1 MTHRELLSFI
11 QLELEKNGFHW
22 RSRKE
27 FFEKLLPDEEY
38 AFYRSNLSNWFGGK
52 PGKITNRDF
61 LVALQERIGFEG
73 SVWGADDRTQR
84 EVIRQA
90 VKRFM
95 RPTPKVDL
103 SALLPQ
109 NTPLSDPQAALLLE
123 VKKASATKAL
133 TLLDAHTEYLLPH
146 PDNQNFLLKLLTTL
160 FDKGLY
166 DMLNEA
172 IFPALLPHNANHNHI
187 KVFQAHTLG
196 SLSSPDYLRA
206 ASMLMG
212 IKTDTPDELLE
223 LKTGVIS
230 NVRRYNIEKESLSK
244 KELSEV
250 LPVLIQYYTDVFEH
264 VEQHHYYPGVNLC
277 YMLKLSQ
284 LTSPQNPHIDTDD
297 LEKIFQDA
305 QASLSRGAH
314 SPSDET
320 RYYARISEAEFRLL
334 LGRNHLAEHL
344 VSWLDNQH
352 PSPPYVARTLRMM
365 QFFVRTVER
374 FGVGDCSDVLGRFAE
389 VMEILEGYVEHT
401 PAV

>member
-11 QLELEKNGFHW
+11 QEELEKNGFHW

-27 FFEKLLPDEEY
+27 FFEKLLPEEDY
-38 AFYRSNLSNWFGGK
+38 EFYRSNLSNWFGGK

-61 LVALQERIGFEG
+61 LLTLQEKIGFEG
-73 SVWGADDRTQR
+73 NTWNADDRTQR

-95 RPTPKVDL
+95 HPTPKVDL

-123 VKKASATKAL
+123 IKKASPSEAL
-133 TLLDAHTEYLLPH
+133 ALLDTHAEYLLPL
-146 PDNQNFLLKLLTTL
+146 PDNQNFLLKLLTAL

-166 DMLNEA
+166 DMLNET

-187 KVFQAHTLG
+187 KVFRAHTLG

-206 ASMLMG
+206 ASLLMS
-212 IKTDTPDELLE
+212 IETDAPDELLE

-230 NVRRYNIEKESLSK
+230 NVRRYNLEKEDLSK

-284 LTSPQNPHIDTDD
+284 LTSPQNPHIDADD

-305 QASLSRGAH
+305 QASLSKGAH
-314 SPSDET
+314 SPADET

-334 LGRNHLAEHL
+334 LGRNHLSEHL
-344 VSWLDNQH
+344 VSWLENHQ
-352 PSPPYVARTLRMM
+352 PSTTYVERTLRMM
-365 QFFVRTVER
+365 RFFLGTVEQ
-374 FGVGDCSDVLGRFAE
+374 FGVGDVSDVLSRFRE
-389 VMEILEGYVEHT
+389 VMGVLEGYTMHT
-401 PAV
+401 